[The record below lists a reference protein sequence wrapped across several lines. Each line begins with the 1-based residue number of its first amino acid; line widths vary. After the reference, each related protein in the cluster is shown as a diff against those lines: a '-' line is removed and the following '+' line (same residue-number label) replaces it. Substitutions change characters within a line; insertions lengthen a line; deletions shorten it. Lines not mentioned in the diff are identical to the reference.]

1 MSEVYSG
8 LKRRSWS
15 CHDCHE
21 PLLLDLVPLETVEKF
36 YESDKDGFYG
46 LNANEH
52 FTIGLQKSTKS
63 GGKKFNKDGGVD
75 WDNVF
80 FLCVDCNSKRAEKKT
95 ITIRIRKEDYNRLQN
110 KSNGKVTAKIGEL
123 IDDFLKD

>member
-1 MSEVYSG
+1 MSEVSAG
-8 LKRRSWS
+8 LERRSWS

-21 PLLLDLVPLETVEKF
+21 LLMVPGILETVKEF

-46 LNANEH
+46 LIANEH

-63 GGKKFNKDGGVD
+63 GGKKLNADASVD

-95 ITIRIRKEDYNRLQN
+95 ITIRIRKEDYKRLQN